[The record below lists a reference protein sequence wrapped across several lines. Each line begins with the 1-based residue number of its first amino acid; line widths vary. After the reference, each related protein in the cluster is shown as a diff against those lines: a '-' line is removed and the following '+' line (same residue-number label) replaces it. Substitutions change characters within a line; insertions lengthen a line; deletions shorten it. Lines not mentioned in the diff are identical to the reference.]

1 MNDCSILINDSDYD
15 FNEQNN
21 YVKARSFN
29 GKNDVLI
36 DWYLSSIGN
45 KYTSPIIYSENKI
58 INFSDGNALATRL
71 LESGGSRHIAH
82 PMGFSTEGYK
92 MMRLISRSQF
102 LFMNETQLHNFETN
116 ETKLTE
122 LTNHIFNKKFWELLT
137 NEDLKEYNATLN
149 PEIDYYKFSRTHS
162 VGIGFELLALSRTH
176 KGSIESVR
184 KLIFSKILEC
194 CNDFNAGL
202 NINRS
207 FKLADNF
214 KYLLAAVIVLKG
226 NAEYKLIKC
235 LEASANESTIL
246 SLTSEN
252 IKTLSTIWNTTEE

>member
-1 MNDCSILINDSDYD
+1 
-15 FNEQNN
+15 
-21 YVKARSFN
+21 
-29 GKNDVLI
+29 
-36 DWYLSSIGN
+36 
-45 KYTSPIIYSENKI
+45 
-58 INFSDGNALATRL
+58 
-71 LESGGSRHIAH
+71 
-82 PMGFSTEGYK
+82 
-92 MMRLISRSQF
+92 MRLISRSQF
-102 LFMNETQLHNFETN
+102 LFLNESQLQNFETN
-116 ETKLTE
+116 ETKLAE

-235 LEASANESTIL
+235 LEESANESTVL